1 MKREEKDMLIIE
13 SIANQIKLYG
23 RRGFIFLWFIKKKA
37 LKSHF
42 NFLRQAA
49 GLNGKE
55 KRRKC
60 EMAELCEGYVIRAEE
75 TKLFFQSYY

>member
-1 MKREEKDMLIIE
+1 M
-13 SIANQIKLYG
+13 
-23 RRGFIFLWFIKKKA
+23 
-37 LKSHF
+37 
-42 NFLRQAA
+42 RQAA

-55 KRRKC
+55 KRWKC

>member
-1 MKREEKDMLIIE
+1 MKHEEKDMLIIE

-23 RRGFIFLWFIKKKA
+23 RRGFIFLSFIKKK
-37 LKSHF
+37 LLSPTLI
-42 NFLRQAA
+42 FLRQAA

-55 KRRKC
+55 KRWKC

>member
-1 MKREEKDMLIIE
+1 MKHEEKDMLIIE

-23 RRGFIFLWFIKKKA
+23 RRGFIFLWFIKNG

-55 KRRKC
+55 KRWKC
-60 EMAELCEGYVIRAEE
+60 EMAELCEGYVIRAED